1 MSFIKSKFAISMPMV
16 TLLSMATLF
25 ILSIPQIQGQESCD
39 SNAGFKESAEG
50 FVTVRRSTR
59 RGAKNKAEILWQ
71 PTDMLT
77 DPTRY
82 KVAAAELE
90 MRQDEE
96 MIWEIADVDT
106 KNHGKAIKW
115 TVKVKPCKKYH
126 FRIRVTGNEV
136 TSDEACLVIS
146 ATLDPLSKEE
156 IRQSGYT
163 PASPTGFI
171 ANVHSSSAMLSW
183 KKSDCAESYEIT
195 YVEAGK
201 PGDGIFVKTEE
212 GNPTSVEIKN
222 LEPCT
227 RYETFIYAVLDG
239 EYSET
244 STDFA
249 TEPRSDAANTLEVAT
264 NPDLDFVQVS
274 WPTWKSVSC
283 IDEYKLK
290 ACEIGSEECTV
301 EETIQKSKSP
311 FLSHKVTGLKACTD
325 YTLHITPVFKK
336 TDIEVKEVE
345 FRTHS
350 MGASQLDIAR
360 VGSEVQTA
368 GSIFVNW
375 DPVPCAAKYKVYQK
389 EVGMDEWMIVAEID
403 ASESTETTVNEV
415 TPCTRYQFGISAVLI
430 DADGNESETEI
441 TNGPEITSD
450 LDANTPFRPPRL
462 TTHAGDTNLDISW
475 GHADCISSYIVKACP
490 KTGAYSDCLEVAVS
504 PVDNGDK
511 MMSHT
516 ISDLTSCTEY
526 DLHVIPVIEGKD
538 VTFTAHPETVT
549 TSNGAPEAPIFKVEL
564 KDGRSEASVTW
575 EPVNCASAY
584 KIYYKI
590 GDEGATEEVEIAS
603 KSDKEKVFKNN
614 LPCHTYSYSV
624 TTMVN
629 DDESPRQ
636 DDNWQNVEIP
646 PNTELL
652 PTIRMVD
659 HDQGNVTLK
668 IDLAAEN
675 ERCNIA
681 EYEVVYSDGKTCCQ
695 SKGDCK
701 TKKVVKTPDELIDE
715 TDIVV
720 SVGKEHETSTIYK
733 ARVKYT
739 NEEWSREV
747 SHGAES
753 ASLSNCGGDGGGEF
767 PLIPIVV
774 GVAVLALVVIVVTVL
789 LIKRSK
795 NRNFDP
801 EKAENGNTKKN
812 GSNQHQNLVNS
823 DEEETQKLNDAHA

>member
-1 MSFIKSKFAISMPMV
+1 MAA
-16 TLLSMATLF
+16 LLSMAALF

-39 SNAGFKESAEG
+39 SNAGFKMNAET
-50 FVTVRRSTR
+50 FVKVRRSTR
-59 RGAKNKAEILWQ
+59 RGAKDKAEILWQ

-82 KVAAAELE
+82 RVAAAELE
-90 MRQDEE
+90 MRQDEV
-96 MIWEIADVDT
+96 MNWEIAEVDT

-126 FRIRVTGNEV
+126 FRIRVTGNDV
-136 TSDEACLVIS
+136 TSEEACFTIPL
-146 ATLDPLSKEE
+146 TLEPLSAEE
-156 IRQSGYT
+156 IRQVGYT
-163 PASPTGFI
+163 PASPTGFE
-171 ANVHSSSAMLSW
+171 ADVHSSSATLSW
-183 KKSDCAESYEIT
+183 QASDCAESYEIT

-201 PGDGIFVKTEE
+201 PSENEIFVKTEE
-212 GNPTSVEIKN
+212 GTPTTIEIKD

-227 RYETFIYAVLDG
+227 RYDTFIYAVLDNKYG
-239 EYSET
+239 EK

-249 TEPRSDAANTLEVAT
+249 TEPRSDAASTLEVT
-264 NPDLDFVQVS
+264 TDPGLDFVTVS

-283 IDEYKLK
+283 IDTYKLK
-290 ACEIGSEECTV
+290 ACEIDSYECTA
-301 EETIQKSKSP
+301 EETIQKSVGSP
-311 FLSHKVTGLKACTD
+311 FLSHKLTGLKACTD
-325 YTLHITPVFKK
+325 YRLHITPVFNNNE
-336 TDIEVKEVE
+336 IEVKEVE

-350 MGASQLDIAR
+350 MDASQLNIGR
-360 VGSEVQTA
+360 VGSAVRTA
-368 GSIFVNW
+368 GSIFVDW

-389 EVGMDEWMIVAEID
+389 EVGVDEWMAVAQID
-403 ASESTETTVNEV
+403 ATEIPETTVDEA
-415 TPCTRYQFGISAVLI
+415 TPCTRYQFAISAVLV
-430 DADGNESETEI
+430 DADGIESETEK
-441 TNGPEITSD
+441 TSGPEITSD
-450 LDANTPFRPPRL
+450 LDSNTPFKPPRL
-462 TTHAGDTNLDISW
+462 TTHAGDNNLDISW
-475 GHADCISSYIVKACP
+475 GHADCISSYMVKACP
-490 KTGAYSDCLEVAVS
+490 KTGAYSDCQETAVV
-504 PVDNGDK
+504 PKDDGDK
-511 MMSHT
+511 MISHT

-526 DLHVIPVIEGKD
+526 DLHVIPVIDGKD

-549 TSNGAPEAPIFKVEL
+549 TSNGAPETPLFKVEL

-584 KIYYKI
+584 KIYYKV
-590 GDEGATEEVEIAS
+590 GDEGATEEVEVAS
-603 KSDKEKVFKNN
+603 KSEKEKVFKNN
-614 LPCHTYSYSV
+614 LPCHTYSYRV

-636 DDNWQNVEIP
+636 EESWQNVEIP

-681 EYEVVYSDGKTCCQ
+681 EYEVVYSNGNNCCE

-701 TKKVVKTPDELIDE
+701 SEKIVKTPDELIDE
-715 TDIVV
+715 SDIVL
-720 SVGKEHETSTIYK
+720 SVGKEFETSTIYK

-753 ASLSNCGGDGGGEF
+753 ASLSNCNGGSGGEF

-789 LIKRSK
+789 LIKRSR

-801 EKAENGNTKKN
+801 EKAENGNSKKN

-823 DEEETQKLNDAHA
+823 SDEETQKLNDPHA